1 MVTVWDLHTRAQRSF
16 CRGSEYE
23 VFALAFRPDGMILA
37 SASRRWVHLW
47 DVATGRLLLG
57 LAAFDR
63 SVALAFSA
71 DGTRIAVGG
80 VQGFNEGGAIVW
92 ELEDHRGI
100 QTLRGLLGPVE
111 RTSISPDGRVVAAL
125 SQDWQLGVWDRS
137 LGRLLHL
144 FDAPQGSYADNAALA
159 FDPAS
164 RRLAYASGH
173 EAVLWDIATGKVL
186 KTWRLPEGFQ
196 DKLAFRDDQLLSIRF
211 ETPDERVPPYDTDPK
226 IYPRVARARE
236 LLGPNPSKPIWE
248 LCDFNWHVFRSDVSP
263 DGRYFVAD
271 GLRGPTFDKR
281 EHIVRL
287 YDVPTGKEL
296 APIPGP
302 PPGMRDGFSFILLD
316 PTGTVLVQKVN
327 VDWRLHLLAVPEL
340 TFLREVQL
348 DVNSGQAEGI
358 RCLSPG
364 GKQWLTSH
372 SRSGKTVPSAYTVHE
387 LGRDTPL
394 LTIAADPITITGN
407 LSEFSRDGRIVTW
420 CNLDGTVSVCDLVE
434 VQRRLAEIGLGW

>member
-57 LAAFDR
+57 LATFDQ
-63 SVALAFSA
+63 SVALAFSP
-71 DGTRIAVGG
+71 DGHRIAVGG
-80 VQGFNEGGAIVW
+80 VRGFNEGGAMVW

-111 RTSISPDGRVVAAL
+111 RTIISPDGRLIAAL
-125 SQDWQLGVWDRS
+125 SQDWQLGIWDRS
-137 LGRLLHL
+137 LGRLLHQ

-159 FDPAS
+159 FDTAS

-186 KTWRLPEGFQ
+186 KTWRMPEGFQ
-196 DKLAFRDDQLLSIRF
+196 DKLAFRADQLLSIRF
-211 ETPDERVPPYDTDPK
+211 ETPDERVPPYGTDPK
-226 IYPRVARARE
+226 RYPRIVRARD
-236 LLGPNPSKPIWE
+236 LLSGDPRKPIWE
-248 LCDFNWHVFRSDVSP
+248 LREFNWHVFGSDVSP
-263 DGRYFVAD
+263 DGQYFLAD
-271 GLRGPTFDKR
+271 GLRGPSVDKR

-287 YDVPTGKEL
+287 YDVPARKEL
-296 APIPGP
+296 RPIPVPLPVTRLSG
-302 PPGMRDGFSFILLD
+302 SFFLFD

-327 VDWRLHLLAVPEL
+327 DDWRLHLLAVPDL
-340 TFLREVQL
+340 TFLGEIQL
-348 DVNSGQAEGI
+348 DANSGHAEGI
-358 RCLSPG
+358 KCLRPG
-364 GKQWLTSH
+364 GKQWLTAH
-372 SRSGKTVPSAYTVHE
+372 VRSGKTVPSTYTVHE

-394 LTIAADPITITGN
+394 LTIAADAMTISGN
-407 LSEFSRDGRIVTW
+407 RSEFSRDGRIVTW